1 MHEIKGFMDSIK
13 RAAEQGIASNRE
25 VVVQCAE
32 HGEFTRGELI
42 KRGVYDDSCPE
53 CHATRLEAET
63 RERCRREAVRRFEE
77 ESGVPARFRLASFE
91 NYQPQNKQAATILS
105 RLQGYAAGFAQY
117 RAKGL
122 SLILCGTT
130 GTGKTHLACSI
141 LNCLAHEQGVFG
153 LYDTTYRAIQR
164 VRATYRAAE
173 ESEQQ
178 ALARY
183 VAPDLLVL
191 DEIGVQYGTYSEKL
205 VLFSILNGRY
215 EELRPSV
222 LVSNLTAEEIKN
234 YLGDRIFD
242 RMRENGGA
250 VLAFNWSSYRQRGNG
265 NAQG

>member
-1 MHEIKGFMDSIK
+1 MNSGKDFAESIK
-13 RAAEQGIASNRE
+13 RMAEQRIAANRE

-42 KRGVYDDSCPE
+42 NRGVYENSCPD
-53 CHATRLEAET
+53 CYVARLEAET
-63 RERCRREAVRRFEE
+63 RERRRREAVRRFEQ
-77 ESGVPARFRLASFE
+77 ESGVPARFQLASFE
-91 NYQPQNKQAATILS
+91 NYQPQNRQAAAILA
-105 RLQGYAAGFAQY
+105 RLNGYAANFAQH

-122 SLILCGTT
+122 SLVLCGTT

-141 LNCLAHEQGVFG
+141 LKCLAYEQGVFG

-164 VRATYRAAE
+164 VRATYRAHE

-178 ALARY
+178 AIARY
-183 VAPDLLVL
+183 VTPDLLVL
-191 DEIGVQYGTYSEKL
+191 DEIGVQYGTDSEKL
-205 VLFSILNGRY
+205 ILFSILNGRY

-222 LVSNLTAEEIKN
+222 LVSNLTADEIKD
-234 YLGDRIFD
+234 YLGDRVFD

-250 VLAFNWSSYRQRGNG
+250 VVAFNWSSYRQRGNG